1 VRSFSLLGPATCLAF
16 SAFTIV
22 PVVVQ
27 ATTLPNPGGLPPG
40 SQYHLVF
47 VTDATTAATN
57 PNQAYYDGI
66 VQAEADADGLGA
78 TTWHALDQV
87 VNGYPLVPP
96 YTENAPV
103 FNMSGQLVSSDPTTL
118 LADGPLN
125 PINTDGVDTFQNVP
139 VWTGDSISSIGP
151 MPPGTAG
158 GRYSNFLGGDDFTTS
173 ALGDSLLTGLLAIE
187 YSDYPSYSGDH
198 LYAISNEITVPTPEP
213 ASITL
218 LGSALLGL
226 GLVNLRRRRA
236 KG

>member
-1 VRSFSLLGPATCLAF
+1 LFRLQVLDIDIYEILGEGHVRSFSFLGPATCLAF

-27 ATTLPNPGGLPPG
+27 ATPLPNPGGLPPG

-125 PINTDGVDTFQNVP
+125 SINTDGVDTFQNVP
-139 VWTGDSISSIGP
+139 VWTGDSISSIGS

-173 ALGDSLLTGLLAIE
+173 ALGESLSTGLLAIE
-187 YSDYPSYSGDH
+187 AFD
-198 LYAISNEITVPTPEP
+198 
-213 ASITL
+213 
-218 LGSALLGL
+218 
-226 GLVNLRRRRA
+226 
-236 KG
+236 